1 MTFGFSRDDI
11 GTFLP
16 DYLEKKILP
25 VDPFQSLDQAA
36 SASWSR
42 WRSEGP
48 QPSGTSS
55 AASAAST
62 AATPSPRESSATRS
76 A

>member
-25 VDPFQSLDQAA
+25 VDPFQPGPDRRGQAG
-36 SASWSR
+36 R
-42 WRSEGP
+42 DGGQEGP
-48 QPSGTSS
+48 Q
-55 AASAAST
+55 
-62 AATPSPRESSATRS
+62 TRPDLKCGICGEHGGDPNS
-76 A
+76 VKFCAKAG